1 MCDDLETELSSDIDT
16 SDTGDFSDG
25 LDTASDASFSDE
37 IEDIPEDDFSDDM
50 VDVSED
56 DFTDDFDD
64 ASDDDFSD
72 DMIDISEDDFTDDF
86 SDDIENVSEDDF
98 ADDFNDVSDDDFL
111 DDIENMQDDES
122 VDNMQDV
129 SDDIPEDEIVDDISD
144 DDFSDNIED
153 ISEDDSAD
161 NFVDASDD
169 DFLDDIEYMQ
179 DDESADNMQDVSDDI
194 PEDEIVD
201 AISDDDFS
209 DDIEDIS
216 EDDSADDFNDVSDD
230 DFLDDI
236 KNMPDDE
243 SVDDMQDVSD
253 DIPEEEIVDDISD
266 DDFSDD
272 IEDISEDDFVDAS
285 DDDFLDG
292 IENMQDDESVDNMQ
306 DVLDDISKNVMVDA
320 SNNVSSDNF
329 PNDTSLTPMNDQELG
344 NFTDWENAYASEI
357 DNIRNDPTLSDL
369 EKSALL
375 ESSYN
380 EFVELKGINNYRDAD
395 VEDGGP
401 VKVLTNKSNQY
412 YNDGESIDL
421 SNDFATDTAPRSS
434 LDSHEYTEIVN
445 ALDNMNVEYRP
456 IAEADTNRT
465 EQDII
470 DRISGG
476 DETEGSCSSLAL
488 AYAGNK
494 GGYDV
499 LDYRDGNSREY
510 FATRS
515 SIEDIANIPGVES
528 FVLNG
533 TNDFESVS
541 QLLSGAK
548 HGEEYYLASG
558 QHAAIIRHNNNQFE
572 YLELQHQSDGNGW
585 HSLNKDILKCRFGC
599 ESDRLIPSKS
609 YMMNVNSL
617 SKNNEFKNIL
627 GYINTAEQ
635 DQMKGTK
642 GYVR

>member
-1 MCDDLETELSSDIDT
+1 MCDDLGTDFSSDIDT

-50 VDVSED
+50 VDVSD
-56 DFTDDFDD
+56 
-64 ASDDDFSD
+64 
-72 DMIDISEDDFTDDF
+72 DISEDDF
-86 SDDIENVSEDDF
+86 EDDMV
-98 ADDFNDVSDDDFL
+98 DVSDDLPEDDFE
-111 DDIENMQDDES
+111 DDMVDVSNDLPEDDFEDDMVDVPDDLPEDDFEDDMVDVS
-122 VDNMQDV
+122 DDLPEDDFEDDMVDVSDDLPEDDFEDNMVDVSDDLPEDDFEDDMVDV
-129 SDDIPEDEIVDDISD
+129 SDDIPEDKVADDMVDVSEDIPEDEVADDMVD

-201 AISDDDFS
+201 DISDDDFS

-216 EDDSADDFNDVSDD
+216 EDDSA
-230 DFLDDI
+230 
-236 KNMPDDE
+236 
-243 SVDDMQDVSD
+243 
-253 DIPEEEIVDDISD
+253 
-266 DDFSDD
+266 
-272 IEDISEDDFVDAS
+272 DDFVDAS

-499 LDYRDGNSREY
+499 FDYRDGNSREY

>member
-1 MCDDLETELSSDIDT
+1 MCDDLGTDFSSDIDT

-50 VDVSED
+50 VDM
-56 DFTDDFDD
+56 
-64 ASDDDFSD
+64 SD
-72 DMIDISEDDFTDDF
+72 DISEDDF
-86 SDDIENVSEDDF
+86 EDDMV
-98 ADDFNDVSDDDFL
+98 DVSDDLPEDDFE
-111 DDIENMQDDES
+111 DDMVDVSNDLPEDDFEDDMVDVPDDLPEDDFEDDMVDVS
-122 VDNMQDV
+122 DDLPEDDFEDDMVDVPDDLPEDDFEDNMVDVSDDLPEDDFEDNMVDVSDDLPEDDFEDDMVDV
-129 SDDIPEDEIVDDISD
+129 SDDIPEDKVADDMVDVSEDIPEDEVADDMVD

-201 AISDDDFS
+201 D
-209 DDIEDIS
+209 
-216 EDDSADDFNDVSDD
+216 
-230 DFLDDI
+230 
-236 KNMPDDE
+236 K
-243 SVDDMQDVSD
+243 
-253 DIPEEEIVDDISD
+253 
-266 DDFSDD
+266 
-272 IEDISEDDFVDAS
+272 
-285 DDDFLDG
+285 
-292 IENMQDDESVDNMQ
+292 Q
-306 DVLDDISKNVMVDA
+306 DVLDDIPKNVMVDA

-329 PNDTSLTPMNDQELG
+329 PNNTSLTPMNDQELG

-357 DNIRNDPTLSDL
+357 DNIRNDPILSDL
-369 EKSALL
+369 GKSALL

-456 IAEADTNRT
+456 IAEADTNRM

-533 TNDFESVS
+533 INDFESVS
-541 QLLSGAK
+541 QLLSGVK
-548 HGEEYYLASG
+548 DGEEYYLASG

-585 HSLNKDILKCRFGC
+585 HSLNNDILKCRFGC

>member
-1 MCDDLETELSSDIDT
+1 MCDDLGTDFSSDIDT

-50 VDVSED
+50 VDM
-56 DFTDDFDD
+56 
-64 ASDDDFSD
+64 SD
-72 DMIDISEDDFTDDF
+72 DISEDDF
-86 SDDIENVSEDDF
+86 EDDMV
-98 ADDFNDVSDDDFL
+98 DVSDDLPEDDFE
-111 DDIENMQDDES
+111 DDMVDVPDDLPEDDFEDDMVDVS
-122 VDNMQDV
+122 DDLPEDDFEDDMVDVPDDLPEDDFEDNMVDVSDDLPEDDFEDNMVDVSDDLPEDDFEDDMVDV
-129 SDDIPEDEIVDDISD
+129 SDDIPEDKVADDMVDVSEDIPEDEVADDMVD

-201 AISDDDFS
+201 D
-209 DDIEDIS
+209 
-216 EDDSADDFNDVSDD
+216 
-230 DFLDDI
+230 
-236 KNMPDDE
+236 K
-243 SVDDMQDVSD
+243 
-253 DIPEEEIVDDISD
+253 
-266 DDFSDD
+266 
-272 IEDISEDDFVDAS
+272 
-285 DDDFLDG
+285 
-292 IENMQDDESVDNMQ
+292 Q
-306 DVLDDISKNVMVDA
+306 DVLDDIPKNVMVDA

-329 PNDTSLTPMNDQELG
+329 PNNTSLTPMNDQELG

-357 DNIRNDPTLSDL
+357 DNIRNDPILSDL
-369 EKSALL
+369 GKSALL

-456 IAEADTNRT
+456 IAEADTNRM

-533 TNDFESVS
+533 INDFESVS
-541 QLLSGAK
+541 QLLSGVK
-548 HGEEYYLASG
+548 DGEEYYLASG

-585 HSLNKDILKCRFGC
+585 HSLNNDILKCRFGC

>member
-1 MCDDLETELSSDIDT
+1 MCDDLGTEFSSDIDT
-16 SDTGDFSDG
+16 SNTGDFSDG

-50 VDVSED
+50 VDVSDDLPED
-56 DFTDDFDD
+56 DFEDDMVDVSDD
-64 ASDDDFSD
+64 LPEDDFSD
-72 DMIDISEDDFTDDF
+72 NMVDVSDDLPEDDFEDDMVDVSDDLPEDDF
-86 SDDIENVSEDDF
+86 SDNMV
-98 ADDFNDVSDDDFL
+98 DVSDDLPEDDCEDDMVDVSDDLPEDDFEDNMVDVS
-111 DDIENMQDDES
+111 DDLPEDDFE
-122 VDNMQDV
+122 DDMQDV
-129 SDDIPEDEIVDDISD
+129 SDDIPEDVIVDD
-144 DDFSDNIED
+144 
-153 ISEDDSAD
+153 
-161 NFVDASDD
+161 
-169 DFLDDIEYMQ
+169 MK
-179 DDESADNMQDVSDDI
+179 DVSDDI
-194 PEDEIVD
+194 PEDVI
-201 AISDDDFS
+201 
-209 DDIEDIS
+209 
-216 EDDSADDFNDVSDD
+216 
-230 DFLDDI
+230 
-236 KNMPDDE
+236 
-243 SVDDMQDVSD
+243 VDDMQDVSD
-253 DIPEEEIVDDISD
+253 DIPENETADDMEDISDDISD
-266 DDFSDD
+266 N
-272 IEDISEDDFVDAS
+272 I
-285 DDDFLDG
+285 
-292 IENMQDDESVDNMQ
+292 MTDN
-306 DVLDDISKNVMVDA
+306 
-320 SNNVSSDNF
+320 SNNILGNKFS
-329 PNDTSLTPMNDQELG
+329 NDTSLASMSDQELG

-380 EFVELKGINNYRDAD
+380 EFVESNGINNYSDAD
-395 VEDGGP
+395 IEDGGP
-401 VKVLTNKSNQY
+401 VKVLTYKSNRY
-412 YNDGESIDL
+412 YNDGGSVDL

-434 LDSHEYTEIVN
+434 LDSDEYTEIVE

-515 SIEDIANIPGVES
+515 SIEDIAHIPGVES

-541 QLLSGAK
+541 QLLSGVK
-548 HGEEYYLASG
+548 DGEEYYLASG

-585 HSLNKDILKCRFGC
+585 HSLNNDILKCRFGC

-609 YMMNVNSL
+609 YMMNVSSL

>member
-1 MCDDLETELSSDIDT
+1 MCDDLGTEFSSDIDT
-16 SDTGDFSDG
+16 SNTGDFSDG

-37 IEDIPEDDFSDDM
+37 IEDIPEDDFEDDM
-50 VDVSED
+50 VDVSD
-56 DFTDDFDD
+56 DLPE
-64 ASDDDFSD
+64 DDFSD
-72 DMIDISEDDFTDDF
+72 NM
-86 SDDIENVSEDDF
+86 V
-98 ADDFNDVSDDDFL
+98 DVSDDLPEDDCEDDMVDVSDDLPEDDFKDNMVDVS
-111 DDIENMQDDES
+111 DDIPEDEIVDDMQDVSDDIPEDEIADDMEDIS
-122 VDNMQDV
+122 DDIPEDETADDMQDV
-129 SDDIPEDEIVDDISD
+129 SDDIPEDEIVDD
-144 DDFSDNIED
+144 
-153 ISEDDSAD
+153 
-161 NFVDASDD
+161 
-169 DFLDDIEYMQ
+169 MK
-179 DDESADNMQDVSDDI
+179 DVSDDI
-194 PEDEIVD
+194 PENETAD
-201 AISDDDFS
+201 AM
-209 DDIEDIS
+209 E
-216 EDDSADDFNDVSDD
+216 
-230 DFLDDI
+230 
-236 KNMPDDE
+236 
-243 SVDDMQDVSD
+243 
-253 DIPEEEIVDDISD
+253 DISD
-266 DDFSDD
+266 D
-272 IEDISEDDFVDAS
+272 VP
-285 DDDFLDG
+285 
-292 IENMQDDESVDNMQ
+292 DNIMT
-306 DVLDDISKNVMVDA
+306 DN
-320 SNNVSSDNF
+320 SNNILGNKFS
-329 PNDTSLTPMNDQELG
+329 NDTSLASMSDQELG
-344 NFTDWENAYASEI
+344 NFTEWENAYASEI

-380 EFVELKGINNYRDAD
+380 EFVESNGINNYSDAD
-395 VEDGGP
+395 IEDGGP
-401 VKVLTNKSNQY
+401 VKVLTYKSNRY
-412 YNDGESIDL
+412 YNDDESVDL

-434 LDSHEYTEIVN
+434 LDSREYTEIVD

-515 SIEDIANIPGVES
+515 SIEDIAHIPGVES

-541 QLLSGAK
+541 QLLSGVK
-548 HGEEYYLASG
+548 DGEEYYLASG

-585 HSLNKDILKCRFGC
+585 HSLNNDILKCRFGC

-609 YMMNVNSL
+609 YMMNVSSL

>member
-1 MCDDLETELSSDIDT
+1 MCDDLGTEFSSDIDI
-16 SDTGDFSDG
+16 SNTGDFSDG

-50 VDVSED
+50 VDESDDLPED
-56 DFTDDFDD
+56 DFE
-64 ASDDDFSD
+64 D
-72 DMIDISEDDFTDDF
+72 DM
-86 SDDIENVSEDDF
+86 V
-98 ADDFNDVSDDDFL
+98 DVSDDLPENDFE
-111 DDIENMQDDES
+111 DD
-122 VDNMQDV
+122 MQDV
-129 SDDIPEDEIVDDISD
+129 SDDIPEDEIVDDMQDVSD
-144 DDFSDNIED
+144 DIP
-153 ISEDDSAD
+153 EDDFED
-161 NFVDASDD
+161 DMVDVSDD
-169 DFLDDIEYMQ
+169 IPEDEIVDDMQDILDDIPEDETADDMQ
-179 DDESADNMQDVSDDI
+179 DVSYDIPEDEIVDDMQDVSDDI

-201 AISDDDFS
+201 
-209 DDIEDIS
+209 
-216 EDDSADDFNDVSDD
+216 
-230 DFLDDI
+230 
-236 KNMPDDE
+236 
-243 SVDDMQDVSD
+243 DMQDVSD
-253 DIPEEEIVDDISD
+253 DIPEDEIVDDMKDVSDDMKDVSDDMKDVSDDIPENETADAMEDISD
-266 DDFSDD
+266 D
-272 IEDISEDDFVDAS
+272 VP
-285 DDDFLDG
+285 
-292 IENMQDDESVDNMQ
+292 DNIMT
-306 DVLDDISKNVMVDA
+306 DN
-320 SNNVSSDNF
+320 SNNILGNKFS
-329 PNDTSLTPMNDQELG
+329 NDTSLASMSDQELG

-380 EFVELKGINNYRDAD
+380 EFVESNGINNYSDAD
-395 VEDGGP
+395 IEDGGP
-401 VKVLTNKSNQY
+401 VKVLTYKSNRY
-412 YNDGESIDL
+412 YNDGESVDL

-434 LDSHEYTEIVN
+434 LDSHEYTEIVD

-456 IAEADTNRT
+456 IAEADINRT

-515 SIEDIANIPGVES
+515 SIEDIAHIPGVES

-541 QLLSGAK
+541 QLLSGVK
-548 HGEEYYLASG
+548 DGEEYYLASG

-585 HSLNKDILKCRFGC
+585 HSLNNDILKCRFGC

-609 YMMNVNSL
+609 YMMNVSSL

>member
-1 MCDDLETELSSDIDT
+1 MCDDLGTDFSSDIDT

-50 VDVSED
+50 VDM
-56 DFTDDFDD
+56 
-64 ASDDDFSD
+64 SD
-72 DMIDISEDDFTDDF
+72 DISEDDF
-86 SDDIENVSEDDF
+86 EDDMV
-98 ADDFNDVSDDDFL
+98 DVSDDLPEDDFE
-111 DDIENMQDDES
+111 DDMVDVSNDLPEDDFEDDMVDVPDDLPEDDFEDDMVDVS
-122 VDNMQDV
+122 DDLPEDDFEDDMVDVPDDLPEDDFEDNMVDVSDDLPEDDFEDDMVDV
-129 SDDIPEDEIVDDISD
+129 SDDIPEDKVADDMVDVSEDIPEDEVADDMVD

-201 AISDDDFS
+201 D
-209 DDIEDIS
+209 
-216 EDDSADDFNDVSDD
+216 
-230 DFLDDI
+230 
-236 KNMPDDE
+236 K
-243 SVDDMQDVSD
+243 
-253 DIPEEEIVDDISD
+253 
-266 DDFSDD
+266 
-272 IEDISEDDFVDAS
+272 
-285 DDDFLDG
+285 
-292 IENMQDDESVDNMQ
+292 Q
-306 DVLDDISKNVMVDA
+306 DVLDDIPKNVMVDA

-329 PNDTSLTPMNDQELG
+329 PNNTSLTPMNDQELG

-357 DNIRNDPTLSDL
+357 DNIRNDPILSDL
-369 EKSALL
+369 GKSALL

-380 EFVELKGINNYRDAD
+380 EFVELKGINNYSDAD

-456 IAEADTNRT
+456 IAEADTNRM

-533 TNDFESVS
+533 INDFESVS
-541 QLLSGAK
+541 QLLSGVK
-548 HGEEYYLASG
+548 DGEEYYLASG

-585 HSLNKDILKCRFGC
+585 HSLNNDILKCRFGC

>member
-1 MCDDLETELSSDIDT
+1 MCDDLGTDFSSDIDT

-50 VDVSED
+50 VDVSD
-56 DFTDDFDD
+56 
-64 ASDDDFSD
+64 
-72 DMIDISEDDFTDDF
+72 DISEDDF
-86 SDDIENVSEDDF
+86 EDDMV
-98 ADDFNDVSDDDFL
+98 DVSDDLPEDDFE
-111 DDIENMQDDES
+111 DDMVDVSDDLPEDDFE
-122 VDNMQDV
+122 DNMVDVSDDLPEDDFEDDMVDV
-129 SDDIPEDEIVDDISD
+129 SDDIPEDKVADDMVDVSEDIPEDEVADDMVD

-201 AISDDDFS
+201 DISDDDFS

-216 EDDSADDFNDVSDD
+216 EDDSA
-230 DFLDDI
+230 
-236 KNMPDDE
+236 
-243 SVDDMQDVSD
+243 
-253 DIPEEEIVDDISD
+253 
-266 DDFSDD
+266 
-272 IEDISEDDFVDAS
+272 DDFVDAS

-499 LDYRDGNSREY
+499 FDYRDGNSREY

>member
-1 MCDDLETELSSDIDT
+1 MCDDLGTDFSSDIDT

-50 VDVSED
+50 VDM
-56 DFTDDFDD
+56 
-64 ASDDDFSD
+64 SD
-72 DMIDISEDDFTDDF
+72 DISEDDF
-86 SDDIENVSEDDF
+86 EDDMV
-98 ADDFNDVSDDDFL
+98 DVSDDLPEDDFE
-111 DDIENMQDDES
+111 DDMVDVSNDLPEDDFEDDM
-122 VDNMQDV
+122 VDVPDDLPEDDFEDDMVDV
-129 SDDIPEDEIVDDISD
+129 SDDIPEDKVADDMVDVSEDIPEDEVADDMVD

-201 AISDDDFS
+201 D
-209 DDIEDIS
+209 
-216 EDDSADDFNDVSDD
+216 
-230 DFLDDI
+230 
-236 KNMPDDE
+236 K
-243 SVDDMQDVSD
+243 
-253 DIPEEEIVDDISD
+253 
-266 DDFSDD
+266 
-272 IEDISEDDFVDAS
+272 
-285 DDDFLDG
+285 
-292 IENMQDDESVDNMQ
+292 Q
-306 DVLDDISKNVMVDA
+306 DVLDDIPKNVMVDA

-329 PNDTSLTPMNDQELG
+329 PNNTSLTPMNDQELG

-357 DNIRNDPTLSDL
+357 DNIRNDPILSDL
-369 EKSALL
+369 GKSALL

-456 IAEADTNRT
+456 IAEADTNRM

-533 TNDFESVS
+533 INDFESVS
-541 QLLSGAK
+541 QLLSGVK
-548 HGEEYYLASG
+548 DGEEYYLASG

-585 HSLNKDILKCRFGC
+585 HSLNNDILKCRFGC

>member
-1 MCDDLETELSSDIDT
+1 MCDDLGTDFSSDIDT

-50 VDVSED
+50 VDVSD
-56 DFTDDFDD
+56 
-64 ASDDDFSD
+64 
-72 DMIDISEDDFTDDF
+72 DISEDDF
-86 SDDIENVSEDDF
+86 EDDMV
-98 ADDFNDVSDDDFL
+98 DVSDDLPEDDFE
-111 DDIENMQDDES
+111 DDMVDVSNDLPEDDFEDDMVDVPDDLPEDDFEDDMVDVS
-122 VDNMQDV
+122 DDLPEDDFEDDMVDVSDDLPEDDFEDNMVDVSDDLPEDDFEDDMVDV
-129 SDDIPEDEIVDDISD
+129 SDDIPEDKVADDMVDVSEDIPEDEVADDMVD

-201 AISDDDFS
+201 DISDDDFS

-216 EDDSADDFNDVSDD
+216 EDDSA
-230 DFLDDI
+230 
-236 KNMPDDE
+236 
-243 SVDDMQDVSD
+243 
-253 DIPEEEIVDDISD
+253 
-266 DDFSDD
+266 
-272 IEDISEDDFVDAS
+272 DDFVDAS

>member
-1 MCDDLETELSSDIDT
+1 MCDDLGTEFSSDIDT
-16 SDTGDFSDG
+16 SNTGDFSDG

-50 VDVSED
+50 VDVSDDLPED
-56 DFTDDFDD
+56 DCE
-64 ASDDDFSD
+64 D
-72 DMIDISEDDFTDDF
+72 DM
-86 SDDIENVSEDDF
+86 V
-98 ADDFNDVSDDDFL
+98 DVSDDLPEDDFEDNMVDVSDDL
-111 DDIENMQDDES
+111 PEDDFEDDMQDVSDDIPEGEIVDDMQDISDDIPEDEV
-122 VDNMQDV
+122 VDDMQDVSDDIPEDVIVDDMQDV
-129 SDDIPEDEIVDDISD
+129 SDDIPEDEIVDD
-144 DDFSDNIED
+144 
-153 ISEDDSAD
+153 
-161 NFVDASDD
+161 
-169 DFLDDIEYMQ
+169 
-179 DDESADNMQDVSDDI
+179 MQDVSDDI
-194 PEDEIVD
+194 PKDVIVD
-201 AISDDDFS
+201 DMQ
-209 DDIEDIS
+209 
-216 EDDSADDFNDVSDD
+216 DVSDD
-230 DFLDDI
+230 I
-236 KNMPDDE
+236 PKDE
-243 SVDDMQDVSD
+243 IVDDMQDVSD
-253 DIPEEEIVDDISD
+253 DIPENETANDMEDISD
-266 DDFSDD
+266 DIPEDETADDMEDISD
-272 IEDISEDDFVDAS
+272 DISEDETADDMEDIS
-285 DDDFLDG
+285 DDIPED
-292 IENMQDDESVDNMQ
+292 ETADDMEDIS
-306 DVLDDISKNVMVDA
+306 DDISEDETADA
-320 SNNVSSDNF
+320 MEDISDDVPDNIMTDNSNNILGNKFS
-329 PNDTSLTPMNDQELG
+329 NDTSLASMSDQELG

-380 EFVELKGINNYRDAD
+380 EFVESNGINNYSDAD
-395 VEDGGP
+395 IEDGGP
-401 VKVLTNKSNQY
+401 VKVLSYKSNRY
-412 YNDGESIDL
+412 YNDGESVDL

-434 LDSHEYTEIVN
+434 LDSHEYTEIVD

-515 SIEDIANIPGVES
+515 SIEDIAHIPGVES

-541 QLLSGAK
+541 QLLSGVK
-548 HGEEYYLASG
+548 DGEEYYLASG

-585 HSLNKDILKCRFGC
+585 HSLNNDILKCRFGC
-599 ESDRLIPSKS
+599 ETDRLIPSKS
-609 YMMNVNSL
+609 YMMNVSSL

>member
-1 MCDDLETELSSDIDT
+1 MCDD
-16 SDTGDFSDG
+16 FSDNMV
-25 LDTASDASFSDE
+25 DVSDDL
-37 IEDIPEDDFSDDM
+37 PEDDFSDNMVDVSDDLPEDDCEDDM
-50 VDVSED
+50 VDVSDDLPED
-56 DFTDDFDD
+56 DFEDDMVDVSGD
-64 ASDDDFSD
+64 LPEDDFSD
-72 DMIDISEDDFTDDF
+72 NMVDVSDDLPEDDF
-86 SDDIENVSEDDF
+86 SDNMV
-98 ADDFNDVSDDDFL
+98 DVSDDLPEDDCEDDMVDVSDDLPEDDFEDNMVDVSDAL
-111 DDIENMQDDES
+111 PEDDFEDDMQDISDDIPEDEIVDDMQDISDDIPEDEI
-122 VDNMQDV
+122 VDDMKDV
-129 SDDIPEDEIVDDISD
+129 SDDIPEDEIVDD
-144 DDFSDNIED
+144 
-153 ISEDDSAD
+153 
-161 NFVDASDD
+161 
-169 DFLDDIEYMQ
+169 MK
-179 DDESADNMQDVSDDI
+179 DVSDDI

-201 AISDDDFS
+201 
-209 DDIEDIS
+209 
-216 EDDSADDFNDVSDD
+216 
-230 DFLDDI
+230 
-236 KNMPDDE
+236 
-243 SVDDMQDVSD
+243 DMKDVSD
-253 DIPEEEIVDDISD
+253 DIPEDEIVDDMKDVSDDIPEDETADDMEDISD
-266 DDFSDD
+266 DISDN
-272 IEDISEDDFVDAS
+272 I
-285 DDDFLDG
+285 
-292 IENMQDDESVDNMQ
+292 MTDN
-306 DVLDDISKNVMVDA
+306 
-320 SNNVSSDNF
+320 SNNILGNKFS
-329 PNDTSLTPMNDQELG
+329 NDTSLASMSDQELG

-380 EFVELKGINNYRDAD
+380 EFVESNGINNYSDAD
-395 VEDGGP
+395 IEDGGP
-401 VKVLTNKSNQY
+401 VKVLSYKSNRY
-412 YNDGESIDL
+412 YNDGGSVDL

-434 LDSHEYTEIVN
+434 LDSDEYTEIVD

-515 SIEDIANIPGVES
+515 SIEDIAHIPGVES

-541 QLLSGAK
+541 QLLSGVK
-548 HGEEYYLASG
+548 DGEEYYLASG

-585 HSLNKDILKCRFGC
+585 HSLNNDILKCRFGC

-609 YMMNVNSL
+609 YMMNVSSL

>member
-1 MCDDLETELSSDIDT
+1 MCDDLGTDFSSDIDT

-37 IEDIPEDDFSDDM
+37 IEDIPEDDFSDDMVDVSDDLPEDDSEDDM

-161 NFVDASDD
+161 
-169 DFLDDIEYMQ
+169 
-179 DDESADNMQDVSDDI
+179 
-194 PEDEIVD
+194 
-201 AISDDDFS
+201 
-209 DDIEDIS
+209 
-216 EDDSADDFNDVSDD
+216 
-230 DFLDDI
+230 
-236 KNMPDDE
+236 
-243 SVDDMQDVSD
+243 
-253 DIPEEEIVDDISD
+253 
-266 DDFSDD
+266 
-272 IEDISEDDFVDAS
+272 DFVDAS

-306 DVLDDISKNVMVDA
+306 DVLDDIPKNVMVDA
-320 SNNVSSDNF
+320 SNNVLSDNL
-329 PNDTSLTPMNDQELG
+329 PNDTSLTPINDQELG

-421 SNDFATDTAPRSS
+421 SNDFATDTAPRSP

-445 ALDNMNVEYRP
+445 EFDYLNVEYRP

-465 EQDII
+465 AQDII

-541 QLLSGAK
+541 QLLSGVK
-548 HGEEYYLASG
+548 DGEEYYLASG

-572 YLELQHQSDGNGW
+572 YLELQHQSDENGW
-585 HSLNKDILKCRFGC
+585 HSLNNDILKCRFGC

-627 GYINTAEQ
+627 GYINTVEQ

>member
-1 MCDDLETELSSDIDT
+1 MCDDLGEDFSSDIDV
-16 SDTGDFSDG
+16 SDTEDFSD
-25 LDTASDASFSDE
+25 DFDDASVDDFSDD
-37 IEDIPEDDFSDDM
+37 IEDISEDDFSDDLD
-50 VDVSED
+50 DVSDDIEDISED

-64 ASDDDFSD
+64 VSDDDFSD
-72 DMIDISEDDFTDDF
+72 DIEDISEDDFTDDF
-86 SDDIENVSEDDF
+86 DDI
-98 ADDFNDVSDDDFL
+98 SDDDFL
-111 DDIENMQDDES
+111 DDIEDISEDDSADDFVDASDDES
-122 VDNMQDV
+122 VDDMQDVSDDISEDENVDDIPEDEIVDDMQDISDDISEDEIVDDMQDISDDISEDEIVSDAQDV
-129 SDDIPEDEIVDDISD
+129 SDDIPEDEIVSD
-144 DDFSDNIED
+144 T
-153 ISEDDSAD
+153 
-161 NFVDASDD
+161 
-169 DFLDDIEYMQ
+169 
-179 DDESADNMQDVSDDI
+179 QDVSDDI
-194 PEDEIVD
+194 PEDENVD
-201 AISDDDFS
+201 DISDDDFS

-216 EDDSADDFNDVSDD
+216 EDDSA
-230 DFLDDI
+230 
-236 KNMPDDE
+236 
-243 SVDDMQDVSD
+243 
-253 DIPEEEIVDDISD
+253 
-266 DDFSDD
+266 
-272 IEDISEDDFVDAS
+272 DDFVDAS

-306 DVLDDISKNVMVDA
+306 DVSDDIPEDENVNDKQDVLDDIPKNVVVDA
-320 SNNVSSDNF
+320 SNNVSSDDF

-380 EFVELKGINNYRDAD
+380 EYVELKGINNHRDAD

-401 VKVLTNKSNQY
+401 VKVSTNKSNQY

-421 SNDFATDTAPRSS
+421 SNDFAIDTAPRSS

-585 HSLNKDILKCRFGC
+585 HSLNNDILKCRFGC

>member
-1 MCDDLETELSSDIDT
+1 MCDDLGTDFSSDIDT
-16 SDTGDFSDG
+16 SDTGDFSVG

-37 IEDIPEDDFSDDM
+37 IEDIPEDDFSDDMVDVSDDLPEDDSEDDM

-98 ADDFNDVSDDDFL
+98 ADDFNDASDDDFL

-169 DFLDDIEYMQ
+169 DFLDDIENMQ

-201 AISDDDFS
+201 DISDDDFS

-236 KNMPDDE
+236 
-243 SVDDMQDVSD
+243 
-253 DIPEEEIVDDISD
+253 
-266 DDFSDD
+266 
-272 IEDISEDDFVDAS
+272 
-285 DDDFLDG
+285 
-292 IENMQDDESVDNMQ
+292 ENMQDDESVDNMQ
-306 DVLDDISKNVMVDA
+306 DVSDDIPEDENVDDKQNVLDDIPKNVMVDT
-320 SNNVSSDNF
+320 SNNVSSDNI

-541 QLLSGAK
+541 QLLSGVK
-548 HGEEYYLASG
+548 DDVEYYLASG

>member
-1 MCDDLETELSSDIDT
+1 MCDD
-16 SDTGDFSDG
+16 FSD
-25 LDTASDASFSDE
+25 DMVDVSDDLPEDDFEDDMVDVSDDLP
-37 IEDIPEDDFSDDM
+37 EDDFEDDMVDVSDDLPEDDFSDDM
-50 VDVSED
+50 VDVSD
-56 DFTDDFDD
+56 DLPE
-64 ASDDDFSD
+64 DDFSD
-72 DMIDISEDDFTDDF
+72 NM
-86 SDDIENVSEDDF
+86 V
-98 ADDFNDVSDDDFL
+98 DVSDDLPEDDFEDDMVDVSDDL
-111 DDIENMQDDES
+111 PEDDFEDDMQDVSYDIPEDEIVDDMQDISDDIPEDEIADDMEDIS
-122 VDNMQDV
+122 DDIPEDEIADDMKDV
-129 SDDIPEDEIVDDISD
+129 SDDIPEDEIVDD
-144 DDFSDNIED
+144 
-153 ISEDDSAD
+153 
-161 NFVDASDD
+161 
-169 DFLDDIEYMQ
+169 MK
-179 DDESADNMQDVSDDI
+179 DVSDDI

-201 AISDDDFS
+201 
-209 DDIEDIS
+209 
-216 EDDSADDFNDVSDD
+216 
-230 DFLDDI
+230 
-236 KNMPDDE
+236 
-243 SVDDMQDVSD
+243 DMKDVSD
-253 DIPEEEIVDDISD
+253 DIPENETADDMEDISD
-266 DDFSDD
+266 DIPEDETADDMEDISD
-272 IEDISEDDFVDAS
+272 DISEDETADAMEDIS
-285 DDDFLDG
+285 DD
-292 IENMQDDESVDNMQ
+292 VPDNIMT
-306 DVLDDISKNVMVDA
+306 DN
-320 SNNVSSDNF
+320 SNNILGNKFS
-329 PNDTSLTPMNDQELG
+329 NDTSLASMSDQELG

-380 EFVELKGINNYRDAD
+380 EFVESNGINNYSDAD
-395 VEDGGP
+395 IEDGGP
-401 VKVLTNKSNQY
+401 VKVLSYKSNRY
-412 YNDGESIDL
+412 YNDGESVDL

-434 LDSHEYTEIVN
+434 LDSHEYTEIVD

-515 SIEDIANIPGVES
+515 SIEDIAHIPGVES

-541 QLLSGAK
+541 QLLSGVK
-548 HGEEYYLASG
+548 DGEEYYLASG

-585 HSLNKDILKCRFGC
+585 HSLNNDILKCRFGC

-609 YMMNVNSL
+609 YMMNVSSL

>member
-1 MCDDLETELSSDIDT
+1 MCDDLGTDFSSDIDT

-50 VDVSED
+50 VDVSD
-56 DFTDDFDD
+56 
-64 ASDDDFSD
+64 
-72 DMIDISEDDFTDDF
+72 DISEDDF
-86 SDDIENVSEDDF
+86 EDDMV
-98 ADDFNDVSDDDFL
+98 DVSDDLPEDDFE
-111 DDIENMQDDES
+111 DDMVDVSDDLPEDDFE
-122 VDNMQDV
+122 DNMVDVSDDLPEDDFEDDMVDV
-129 SDDIPEDEIVDDISD
+129 SDDIPEDKVADDMVDVSEDIPEDEVADDMVD

-201 AISDDDFS
+201 DISDDDFS

-216 EDDSADDFNDVSDD
+216 EDDSA
-230 DFLDDI
+230 
-236 KNMPDDE
+236 
-243 SVDDMQDVSD
+243 
-253 DIPEEEIVDDISD
+253 
-266 DDFSDD
+266 
-272 IEDISEDDFVDAS
+272 DDFVDAS

>member
-1 MCDDLETELSSDIDT
+1 MCDDLGTDFSSDIDT

-50 VDVSED
+50 VDM
-56 DFTDDFDD
+56 
-64 ASDDDFSD
+64 SD
-72 DMIDISEDDFTDDF
+72 DISEDDF
-86 SDDIENVSEDDF
+86 EDDM
-98 ADDFNDVSDDDFL
+98 V
-111 DDIENMQDDES
+111 
-122 VDNMQDV
+122 
-129 SDDIPEDEIVDDISD
+129 D

-201 AISDDDFS
+201 D
-209 DDIEDIS
+209 
-216 EDDSADDFNDVSDD
+216 
-230 DFLDDI
+230 
-236 KNMPDDE
+236 K
-243 SVDDMQDVSD
+243 
-253 DIPEEEIVDDISD
+253 
-266 DDFSDD
+266 
-272 IEDISEDDFVDAS
+272 
-285 DDDFLDG
+285 
-292 IENMQDDESVDNMQ
+292 Q
-306 DVLDDISKNVMVDA
+306 DVLDDIPKNVMVDA

-329 PNDTSLTPMNDQELG
+329 PNNTSLTPMNDQELG

-357 DNIRNDPTLSDL
+357 DNIRNDPILSDL
-369 EKSALL
+369 GKSALL

-456 IAEADTNRT
+456 IAEADTNRM

-533 TNDFESVS
+533 INDFESVS
-541 QLLSGAK
+541 QLLSGVK
-548 HGEEYYLASG
+548 DGEEYYLASG

-585 HSLNKDILKCRFGC
+585 HSLNNDILKCRFGC

>member
-1 MCDDLETELSSDIDT
+1 MCDDLGTEFSSDIDT
-16 SDTGDFSDG
+16 SDIGDFSDG

-50 VDVSED
+50 VDVSD
-56 DFTDDFDD
+56 DL
-64 ASDDDFSD
+64 
-72 DMIDISEDDFTDDF
+72 SEDDF
-86 SDDIENVSEDDF
+86 EDDMV
-98 ADDFNDVSDDDFL
+98 DVSDDLPEDDFK
-111 DDIENMQDDES
+111 DDMVDVSDDLPEDDFEDDMVDVSDDFPDDDFEDDMVDMSDDLPEDDFEDNKVDVSDDLPENDFEDDM
-122 VDNMQDV
+122 VDV
-129 SDDIPEDEIVDDISD
+129 SDDIPEDKVADDMVDVSEDIPEDEVADDMVD

-201 AISDDDFS
+201 DIADDDFS

-216 EDDSADDFNDVSDD
+216 EDDFADDFNDVSDD

-236 KNMPDDE
+236 ENMQDDE

-253 DIPEEEIVDDISD
+253 DIPEDEIVDDK
-266 DDFSDD
+266 
-272 IEDISEDDFVDAS
+272 
-285 DDDFLDG
+285 
-292 IENMQDDESVDNMQ
+292 Q
-306 DVLDDISKNVMVDA
+306 DVLDDIPKNVMVDA

-329 PNDTSLTPMNDQELG
+329 PNNTSLTPMNDQELG

-357 DNIRNDPTLSDL
+357 DNIRNDPILSDL
-369 EKSALL
+369 GKSALL

-456 IAEADTNRT
+456 IAEADTNRM

-533 TNDFESVS
+533 INDFESVS
-541 QLLSGAK
+541 QLLSGVK
-548 HGEEYYLASG
+548 DGEEYYLASG

-585 HSLNKDILKCRFGC
+585 HSLNNDILKCRFGC

>member
-1 MCDDLETELSSDIDT
+1 MCDDLGTEFSSDIDT
-16 SDTGDFSDG
+16 SNTGDFSDG

-50 VDVSED
+50 VDVSDDLPED
-56 DFTDDFDD
+56 DFEDDMVDVSDD
-64 ASDDDFSD
+64 LPEDDFSD
-72 DMIDISEDDFTDDF
+72 NMVDVSDDLPEDDFEDDMVDVSDDLPEDDF
-86 SDDIENVSEDDF
+86 SDNMV
-98 ADDFNDVSDDDFL
+98 DVSDDLPEDDCEDDMVDVSDDLPEDDFEDNMVDVS
-111 DDIENMQDDES
+111 DDLPEDDFE
-122 VDNMQDV
+122 DDMQDV
-129 SDDIPEDEIVDDISD
+129 SDDIPEDVIVDD
-144 DDFSDNIED
+144 
-153 ISEDDSAD
+153 
-161 NFVDASDD
+161 
-169 DFLDDIEYMQ
+169 MK
-179 DDESADNMQDVSDDI
+179 DVSDDI
-194 PEDEIVD
+194 PEDVI
-201 AISDDDFS
+201 
-209 DDIEDIS
+209 
-216 EDDSADDFNDVSDD
+216 
-230 DFLDDI
+230 
-236 KNMPDDE
+236 
-243 SVDDMQDVSD
+243 VDDMQDVSD
-253 DIPEEEIVDDISD
+253 DIPENETADDMEDISDDISD
-266 DDFSDD
+266 N
-272 IEDISEDDFVDAS
+272 I
-285 DDDFLDG
+285 
-292 IENMQDDESVDNMQ
+292 MTDN
-306 DVLDDISKNVMVDA
+306 
-320 SNNVSSDNF
+320 SNNILGNKFS
-329 PNDTSLTPMNDQELG
+329 NDTSLASMSDQELG

-380 EFVELKGINNYRDAD
+380 EFVESNGINNYSDAD
-395 VEDGGP
+395 IEDGGP
-401 VKVLTNKSNQY
+401 VKVLTYKSNRY
-412 YNDGESIDL
+412 YNDGGSVDL

-434 LDSHEYTEIVN
+434 LDSDEYTEIVE

-515 SIEDIANIPGVES
+515 SIEDIAHIPGVES

-541 QLLSGAK
+541 QLLSGVK
-548 HGEEYYLASG
+548 DGEEYYLASG

-585 HSLNKDILKCRFGC
+585 HSLNNDILKCRFGC

-609 YMMNVNSL
+609 YMMNVSSL

-627 GYINTAEQ
+627 GNINTAEQ

>member
-1 MCDDLETELSSDIDT
+1 MCDDLGTDFSSDIDT

-37 IEDIPEDDFSDDM
+37 IEDIPEDDFSDDMVDVSDDLPEDDSEDDM

-161 NFVDASDD
+161 DFNDVSDD
-169 DFLDDIEYMQ
+169 DFLDDIENMQ
-179 DDESADNMQDVSDDI
+179 DDESVDNMQDVSDDI

-216 EDDSADDFNDVSDD
+216 EDDSA
-230 DFLDDI
+230 
-236 KNMPDDE
+236 
-243 SVDDMQDVSD
+243 
-253 DIPEEEIVDDISD
+253 
-266 DDFSDD
+266 
-272 IEDISEDDFVDAS
+272 DDFVDAS

>member
-1 MCDDLETELSSDIDT
+1 M
-16 SDTGDFSDG
+16 
-25 LDTASDASFSDE
+25 
-37 IEDIPEDDFSDDM
+37 
-50 VDVSED
+50 
-56 DFTDDFDD
+56 
-64 ASDDDFSD
+64 
-72 DMIDISEDDFTDDF
+72 
-86 SDDIENVSEDDF
+86 
-98 ADDFNDVSDDDFL
+98 
-111 DDIENMQDDES
+111 
-122 VDNMQDV
+122 
-129 SDDIPEDEIVDDISD
+129 DDIP
-144 DDFSDNIED
+144 
-153 ISEDDSAD
+153 
-161 NFVDASDD
+161 
-169 DFLDDIEYMQ
+169 
-179 DDESADNMQDVSDDI
+179 
-194 PEDEIVD
+194 
-201 AISDDDFS
+201 
-209 DDIEDIS
+209 
-216 EDDSADDFNDVSDD
+216 
-230 DFLDDI
+230 
-236 KNMPDDE
+236 
-243 SVDDMQDVSD
+243 
-253 DIPEEEIVDDISD
+253 
-266 DDFSDD
+266 
-272 IEDISEDDFVDAS
+272 
-285 DDDFLDG
+285 
-292 IENMQDDESVDNMQ
+292 
-306 DVLDDISKNVMVDA
+306 KNVVVDA
-320 SNNVSSDNF
+320 SNNVSSDDF

-344 NFTDWENAYASEI
+344 NFTDLENAYASEI

-375 ESSYN
+375 EPSYN
-380 EFVELKGINNYRDAD
+380 EYVELKGINNHRDAD

-401 VKVLTNKSNQY
+401 VKVSTNKSNQY

-585 HSLNKDILKCRFGC
+585 HSLNNDILKCRFGC

>member
-1 MCDDLETELSSDIDT
+1 MCDDLGTEFSSDIDI
-16 SDTGDFSDG
+16 SNTGDFSDG

-50 VDVSED
+50 VDESDDLPED
-56 DFTDDFDD
+56 DFE
-64 ASDDDFSD
+64 D
-72 DMIDISEDDFTDDF
+72 DM
-86 SDDIENVSEDDF
+86 V
-98 ADDFNDVSDDDFL
+98 DVSDDLPENDFE
-111 DDIENMQDDES
+111 DD
-122 VDNMQDV
+122 MQDV
-129 SDDIPEDEIVDDISD
+129 SDDIPEDEIVDDMQDVSD
-144 DDFSDNIED
+144 DIP
-153 ISEDDSAD
+153 EDDFED
-161 NFVDASDD
+161 DMVDVSDD
-169 DFLDDIEYMQ
+169 IPEDEIVDDMQDILDDIPEDETADDMQ
-179 DDESADNMQDVSDDI
+179 DVSYDIPEDEIVDDMQDVSDDI

-201 AISDDDFS
+201 
-209 DDIEDIS
+209 
-216 EDDSADDFNDVSDD
+216 
-230 DFLDDI
+230 
-236 KNMPDDE
+236 
-243 SVDDMQDVSD
+243 DMQDVSD
-253 DIPEEEIVDDISD
+253 DIPEDEIVDDMKDVSDDMKDVSDDMKDVSDDIPENETADAMEDISD
-266 DDFSDD
+266 D
-272 IEDISEDDFVDAS
+272 VP
-285 DDDFLDG
+285 
-292 IENMQDDESVDNMQ
+292 DNIMT
-306 DVLDDISKNVMVDA
+306 DN
-320 SNNVSSDNF
+320 SNNILGNKFS
-329 PNDTSLTPMNDQELG
+329 NDTSLASMSDQELG

-380 EFVELKGINNYRDAD
+380 EFVESNGINNYSDAD
-395 VEDGGP
+395 IEDGGP
-401 VKVLTNKSNQY
+401 VKVLTYKSNRY
-412 YNDGESIDL
+412 YNDGESVDL

-434 LDSHEYTEIVN
+434 LDSHEYTEIVD

-456 IAEADTNRT
+456 IAEADINRT

-515 SIEDIANIPGVES
+515 SIEDIAHIPGVES

-541 QLLSGAK
+541 QLLSGVK
-548 HGEEYYLASG
+548 DGEEYYLASG

-572 YLELQHQSDGNGW
+572 YLELQHQSNGNGW
-585 HSLNKDILKCRFGC
+585 HSLNNDILKCRFGC

-609 YMMNVNSL
+609 YMMNVSSL

>member
-1 MCDDLETELSSDIDT
+1 MCDDLGTDFSSDIDT

-37 IEDIPEDDFSDDM
+37 IEDIPEDDFSDDMVDVSDDLPEDDSEDDM

-161 NFVDASDD
+161 DFNDVSDD
-169 DFLDDIEYMQ
+169 DFLDDIENMQ
-179 DDESADNMQDVSDDI
+179 DDESVDNMQDVSDDI

-201 AISDDDFS
+201 DISDDDFS
-209 DDIEDIS
+209 DNIEDIS
-216 EDDSADDFNDVSDD
+216 EDDSA
-230 DFLDDI
+230 
-236 KNMPDDE
+236 
-243 SVDDMQDVSD
+243 
-253 DIPEEEIVDDISD
+253 
-266 DDFSDD
+266 
-272 IEDISEDDFVDAS
+272 DDFVDAS

-306 DVLDDISKNVMVDA
+306 DVLDDIPKNVMVDA
-320 SNNVSSDNF
+320 SNNVLSDNL
-329 PNDTSLTPMNDQELG
+329 PNDTSLTPINDQELG

-421 SNDFATDTAPRSS
+421 SNDFATDTAPRSP

-465 EQDII
+465 AQDII

-541 QLLSGAK
+541 QLLSGVK
-548 HGEEYYLASG
+548 DGEEYYLASG

-572 YLELQHQSDGNGW
+572 YLELQHQSDENGW
-585 HSLNKDILKCRFGC
+585 HSLNNDILKCRFGC

-627 GYINTAEQ
+627 GYINTVEQ

>member
-1 MCDDLETELSSDIDT
+1 MCDDLGTDFSSDIDT
-16 SDTGDFSDG
+16 SDTGDFSVG

-37 IEDIPEDDFSDDM
+37 IEDIPEDDFSDDMVDVSDDLPEDDSEDDM

-98 ADDFNDVSDDDFL
+98 ADDFNDASDDDFL

-169 DFLDDIEYMQ
+169 DFLDDIENMQ

-201 AISDDDFS
+201 DISDDDFS

-236 KNMPDDE
+236 
-243 SVDDMQDVSD
+243 
-253 DIPEEEIVDDISD
+253 
-266 DDFSDD
+266 
-272 IEDISEDDFVDAS
+272 
-285 DDDFLDG
+285 
-292 IENMQDDESVDNMQ
+292 ENMQDDESVDNMQ
-306 DVLDDISKNVMVDA
+306 DVSDDIPEDENVDDKQNVLDDIPKNVMVDT
-320 SNNVSSDNF
+320 SNNVSSDNI

-476 DETEGSCSSLAL
+476 DETEGSCSSLPL

-541 QLLSGAK
+541 QLLSGVK
-548 HGEEYYLASG
+548 DDVEYYLASG

>member
-1 MCDDLETELSSDIDT
+1 MCDDLGTEFSSDIDT
-16 SDTGDFSDG
+16 SNTGDFSDG

-50 VDVSED
+50 VDVSDDLPED
-56 DFTDDFDD
+56 DFE
-64 ASDDDFSD
+64 D
-72 DMIDISEDDFTDDF
+72 DM
-86 SDDIENVSEDDF
+86 V
-98 ADDFNDVSDDDFL
+98 DVSDDLPEDDFE
-111 DDIENMQDDES
+111 DDMQDI
-122 VDNMQDV
+122 
-129 SDDIPEDEIVDDISD
+129 SDDIPEDEIVDD
-144 DDFSDNIED
+144 
-153 ISEDDSAD
+153 
-161 NFVDASDD
+161 
-169 DFLDDIEYMQ
+169 MQ
-179 DDESADNMQDVSDDI
+179 DISDDI

-201 AISDDDFS
+201 DMQDISDD
-209 DDIEDIS
+209 IPEDEI
-216 EDDSADDFNDVSDD
+216 
-230 DFLDDI
+230 
-236 KNMPDDE
+236 
-243 SVDDMQDVSD
+243 VDDMKDVSD
-253 DIPEEEIVDDISD
+253 DILEDETADDMVDKPDNV
-266 DDFSDD
+266 
-272 IEDISEDDFVDAS
+272 SEDTSFNNSFDDKIPETEMSNIDTTDA
-285 DDDFLDG
+285 DG
-292 IENMQDDESVDNMQ
+292 DY
-306 DVLDDISKNVMVDA
+306 
-320 SNNVSSDNF
+320 
-329 PNDTSLTPMNDQELG
+329 PNDTSLASMSDEELG

-357 DNIRNDPTLSDL
+357 DNIKNDPTLSDL

-380 EFVELKGINNYRDAD
+380 EFVESNGINNYSDAD
-395 VEDGGP
+395 IEDGGP
-401 VKVLTNKSNQY
+401 VKVLTYKSNRY
-412 YNDGESIDL
+412 YNDGGSVDL

-434 LDSHEYTEIVN
+434 LDSDEYTEIVE

-515 SIEDIANIPGVES
+515 SIEDIAHIPGVES

-541 QLLSGAK
+541 QLLSGVK
-548 HGEEYYLASG
+548 DGEEYYLASG

-585 HSLNKDILKCRFGC
+585 HSLNNDILKCRFGC

-609 YMMNVNSL
+609 YMMNVSSL

>member
-1 MCDDLETELSSDIDT
+1 
-16 SDTGDFSDG
+16 
-25 LDTASDASFSDE
+25 
-37 IEDIPEDDFSDDM
+37 
-50 VDVSED
+50 
-56 DFTDDFDD
+56 
-64 ASDDDFSD
+64 
-72 DMIDISEDDFTDDF
+72 
-86 SDDIENVSEDDF
+86 
-98 ADDFNDVSDDDFL
+98 
-111 DDIENMQDDES
+111 MQDDES

-161 NFVDASDD
+161 
-169 DFLDDIEYMQ
+169 
-179 DDESADNMQDVSDDI
+179 
-194 PEDEIVD
+194 
-201 AISDDDFS
+201 
-209 DDIEDIS
+209 
-216 EDDSADDFNDVSDD
+216 
-230 DFLDDI
+230 
-236 KNMPDDE
+236 
-243 SVDDMQDVSD
+243 
-253 DIPEEEIVDDISD
+253 
-266 DDFSDD
+266 
-272 IEDISEDDFVDAS
+272 DFVDAS

-306 DVLDDISKNVMVDA
+306 DVLDDIPKNVMVDA
-320 SNNVSSDNF
+320 SNNVLSDNL
-329 PNDTSLTPMNDQELG
+329 PNDTSLTPIKDQELG

-421 SNDFATDTAPRSS
+421 SNDFATDTAPRSP

-465 EQDII
+465 AQDII

-541 QLLSGAK
+541 QLLSGVK
-548 HGEEYYLASG
+548 DGEEYYLASG

-572 YLELQHQSDGNGW
+572 YLELQHQSDENGW
-585 HSLNKDILKCRFGC
+585 HSLNNDILKCRFGC

-627 GYINTAEQ
+627 GYINTVEQ

>member
-1 MCDDLETELSSDIDT
+1 MCDDLGTDFSSDIDT

-50 VDVSED
+50 VDM
-56 DFTDDFDD
+56 
-64 ASDDDFSD
+64 SD
-72 DMIDISEDDFTDDF
+72 DISEDDF
-86 SDDIENVSEDDF
+86 EDDMV
-98 ADDFNDVSDDDFL
+98 DVSDDLPEDDFE
-111 DDIENMQDDES
+111 DDMVDVSNDLPEDDFEDDMVDVPDDLPEDDFEDDMVDVS
-122 VDNMQDV
+122 DDLPEDDFEDDMVDVPDDLPEDDFEDNMVDVSDDLPEDDFEDDMVDV
-129 SDDIPEDEIVDDISD
+129 SDDIPEDKVADDMVDVSEDIPEDEVADDMVD

-201 AISDDDFS
+201 D
-209 DDIEDIS
+209 
-216 EDDSADDFNDVSDD
+216 
-230 DFLDDI
+230 
-236 KNMPDDE
+236 K
-243 SVDDMQDVSD
+243 
-253 DIPEEEIVDDISD
+253 
-266 DDFSDD
+266 
-272 IEDISEDDFVDAS
+272 
-285 DDDFLDG
+285 
-292 IENMQDDESVDNMQ
+292 Q
-306 DVLDDISKNVMVDA
+306 DVLDDIPKNVMVDA

-329 PNDTSLTPMNDQELG
+329 PNNTSLTPMNDQELG

-357 DNIRNDPTLSDL
+357 DNIRNDPILSDL
-369 EKSALL
+369 GKSALL

-456 IAEADTNRT
+456 IAEADTNRM

-533 TNDFESVS
+533 INDFESVS
-541 QLLSGAK
+541 QLLSGVK
-548 HGEEYYLASG
+548 DGEEYYLASG

-585 HSLNKDILKCRFGC
+585 HSLNNDILKCRFGC

>member
-1 MCDDLETELSSDIDT
+1 MCDDLGTEFSSDIDT
-16 SDTGDFSDG
+16 SNTGDFSDG
-25 LDTASDASFSDE
+25 LDTASDASSSDE
-37 IEDIPEDDFSDDM
+37 IEDIPEDDFSDDIVDVSDDLPEDDFEDDM
-50 VDVSED
+50 VDVSD
-56 DFTDDFDD
+56 DLLE
-64 ASDDDFSD
+64 DDFSD
-72 DMIDISEDDFTDDF
+72 NM
-86 SDDIENVSEDDF
+86 V
-98 ADDFNDVSDDDFL
+98 DVSDDLPEDDCE
-111 DDIENMQDDES
+111 DDIVDVSDDLPE
-122 VDNMQDV
+122 DDFEDDMQDV
-129 SDDIPEDEIVDDISD
+129 SDDIPEDEIVDDMQDVSYDIPEDEIVDDMQDISD
-144 DDFSDNIED
+144 DIPED
-153 ISEDDSAD
+153 EIADD
-161 NFVDASDD
+161 
-169 DFLDDIEYMQ
+169 
-179 DDESADNMQDVSDDI
+179 MQDVSDDI

-201 AISDDDFS
+201 
-209 DDIEDIS
+209 
-216 EDDSADDFNDVSDD
+216 
-230 DFLDDI
+230 
-236 KNMPDDE
+236 
-243 SVDDMQDVSD
+243 DMQDVSD
-253 DIPEEEIVDDISD
+253 DIPEDEIVDDMQDISD
-266 DDFSDD
+266 DIPEDEIVDDMQDISDD
-272 IEDISEDDFVDAS
+272 IPV
-285 DDDFLDG
+285 
-292 IENMQDDESVDNMQ
+292 DESVDDMK
-306 DVLDDISKNVMVDA
+306 DVSDDIPENETADA
-320 SNNVSSDNF
+320 MEDISDDVPDNIMTDNSNNILGNKFS
-329 PNDTSLTPMNDQELG
+329 NDTSLASMSDQELG

-380 EFVELKGINNYRDAD
+380 EFVESNGINNYSDAD
-395 VEDGGP
+395 IEDGGP
-401 VKVLTNKSNQY
+401 VKVLTYKSNRY
-412 YNDGESIDL
+412 YNDGESVDL
-421 SNDFATDTAPRSS
+421 SNDFATDTAPRSP
-434 LDSHEYTEIVN
+434 LDSHEYTEIVD

-515 SIEDIANIPGVES
+515 SIEDIAHIPGVES

-541 QLLSGAK
+541 QLLSGVK
-548 HGEEYYLASG
+548 DGEEYYLASG

-585 HSLNKDILKCRFGC
+585 HSLNNDILKCRFGC

-609 YMMNVNSL
+609 YMMNVSSL

>member
-1 MCDDLETELSSDIDT
+1 MCDDLGTDFSSDIDT

-25 LDTASDASFSDE
+25 LDTASDASFPDE
-37 IEDIPEDDFSDDM
+37 IEDIPEDDFSDDMVDVSDDLPEDDSEDDM

-201 AISDDDFS
+201 DISDDDFS

-230 DFLDDI
+230 DFLD
-236 KNMPDDE
+236 
-243 SVDDMQDVSD
+243 
-253 DIPEEEIVDDISD
+253 
-266 DDFSDD
+266 
-272 IEDISEDDFVDAS
+272 
-285 DDDFLDG
+285 G

-306 DVLDDISKNVMVDA
+306 DESDDIPEDENVDDKQNVLDDIPKNVMVDT
-320 SNNVSSDNF
+320 SNNVSSNNI

>member
-1 MCDDLETELSSDIDT
+1 M
-16 SDTGDFSDG
+16 
-25 LDTASDASFSDE
+25 
-37 IEDIPEDDFSDDM
+37 
-50 VDVSED
+50 
-56 DFTDDFDD
+56 
-64 ASDDDFSD
+64 
-72 DMIDISEDDFTDDF
+72 
-86 SDDIENVSEDDF
+86 
-98 ADDFNDVSDDDFL
+98 
-111 DDIENMQDDES
+111 
-122 VDNMQDV
+122 
-129 SDDIPEDEIVDDISD
+129 
-144 DDFSDNIED
+144 
-153 ISEDDSAD
+153 
-161 NFVDASDD
+161 
-169 DFLDDIEYMQ
+169 
-179 DDESADNMQDVSDDI
+179 
-194 PEDEIVD
+194 
-201 AISDDDFS
+201 
-209 DDIEDIS
+209 
-216 EDDSADDFNDVSDD
+216 
-230 DFLDDI
+230 
-236 KNMPDDE
+236 
-243 SVDDMQDVSD
+243 
-253 DIPEEEIVDDISD
+253 
-266 DDFSDD
+266 
-272 IEDISEDDFVDAS
+272 
-285 DDDFLDG
+285 
-292 IENMQDDESVDNMQ
+292 
-306 DVLDDISKNVMVDA
+306 
-320 SNNVSSDNF
+320 
-329 PNDTSLTPMNDQELG
+329 
-344 NFTDWENAYASEI
+344 
-357 DNIRNDPTLSDL
+357 
-369 EKSALL
+369 
-375 ESSYN
+375 
-380 EFVELKGINNYRDAD
+380 
-395 VEDGGP
+395 
-401 VKVLTNKSNQY
+401 
-412 YNDGESIDL
+412 
-421 SNDFATDTAPRSS
+421 
-434 LDSHEYTEIVN
+434 DSHEYTEIVN

-499 LDYRDGNSREY
+499 FDYRDGNSREY

>member
-1 MCDDLETELSSDIDT
+1 MCDDLGTDFSSDIDT

-37 IEDIPEDDFSDDM
+37 IEDIPEDDFSDDMVDVSDDLPEDDSEDDM

-129 SDDIPEDEIVDDISD
+129 LDDIP
-144 DDFSDNIED
+144 
-153 ISEDDSAD
+153 
-161 NFVDASDD
+161 
-169 DFLDDIEYMQ
+169 
-179 DDESADNMQDVSDDI
+179 
-194 PEDEIVD
+194 
-201 AISDDDFS
+201 
-209 DDIEDIS
+209 
-216 EDDSADDFNDVSDD
+216 
-230 DFLDDI
+230 
-236 KNMPDDE
+236 
-243 SVDDMQDVSD
+243 
-253 DIPEEEIVDDISD
+253 
-266 DDFSDD
+266 
-272 IEDISEDDFVDAS
+272 
-285 DDDFLDG
+285 
-292 IENMQDDESVDNMQ
+292 
-306 DVLDDISKNVMVDA
+306 KNVMVDA
-320 SNNVSSDNF
+320 SNNVLSDNL
-329 PNDTSLTPMNDQELG
+329 PNDTSLTPINDQELG

-421 SNDFATDTAPRSS
+421 SNDFATDTAPRSP

-465 EQDII
+465 AQDII

-541 QLLSGAK
+541 QLLSGVK
-548 HGEEYYLASG
+548 DGEEYYLASG

-572 YLELQHQSDGNGW
+572 YLELQHQSDENGW
-585 HSLNKDILKCRFGC
+585 HSLNNDILKCRFGC

-627 GYINTAEQ
+627 GYINTVEQ

>member
-1 MCDDLETELSSDIDT
+1 MEDISD
-16 SDTGDFSDG
+16 
-25 LDTASDASFSDE
+25 
-37 IEDIPEDDFSDDM
+37 DIPED
-50 VDVSED
+50 E
-56 DFTDDFDD
+56 T
-64 ASDDDFSD
+64 
-72 DMIDISEDDFTDDF
+72 
-86 SDDIENVSEDDF
+86 
-98 ADDFNDVSDDDFL
+98 ADD
-111 DDIENMQDDES
+111 
-122 VDNMQDV
+122 MQDV
-129 SDDIPEDEIVDDISD
+129 SDDIPEDEIVDDMQDVSDDIPEDEIADDMEDISD
-144 DDFSDNIED
+144 DIPED
-153 ISEDDSAD
+153 ETADDMQ
-161 NFVDASDD
+161 NVSDD
-169 DFLDDIEYMQ
+169 IPEDEIADD
-179 DDESADNMQDVSDDI
+179 MQDVSDDI

-201 AISDDDFS
+201 
-209 DDIEDIS
+209 
-216 EDDSADDFNDVSDD
+216 
-230 DFLDDI
+230 
-236 KNMPDDE
+236 
-243 SVDDMQDVSD
+243 DMQDVSD
-253 DIPEEEIVDDISD
+253 DIPEDEIVDDMKDVSDDIPENETADAMEDISD
-266 DDFSDD
+266 D
-272 IEDISEDDFVDAS
+272 VP
-285 DDDFLDG
+285 
-292 IENMQDDESVDNMQ
+292 DNIMT
-306 DVLDDISKNVMVDA
+306 DN
-320 SNNVSSDNF
+320 SNNILGNKFS
-329 PNDTSLTPMNDQELG
+329 NDTSLASMSDQELG

-380 EFVELKGINNYRDAD
+380 EFVESNGINNYSDAD
-395 VEDGGP
+395 IEDGGP
-401 VKVLTNKSNQY
+401 VKVLTYKSNRY
-412 YNDGESIDL
+412 YNDGESVDL
-421 SNDFATDTAPRSS
+421 SNDFATDTAPRSP
-434 LDSHEYTEIVN
+434 LDSHEYTEIVD

-515 SIEDIANIPGVES
+515 SIEDIAHIPGVES

-541 QLLSGAK
+541 QLLSGVK
-548 HGEEYYLASG
+548 DGEEYYLASG

-585 HSLNKDILKCRFGC
+585 HSLNNDILKCRFGC

-609 YMMNVNSL
+609 YMMNVSSL

>member
-1 MCDDLETELSSDIDT
+1 MCDDLGTDFSSDIDT

-37 IEDIPEDDFSDDM
+37 IEDIPEDDFSDDMVDVSDDLPEDDSEDDM

-161 NFVDASDD
+161 
-169 DFLDDIEYMQ
+169 
-179 DDESADNMQDVSDDI
+179 
-194 PEDEIVD
+194 
-201 AISDDDFS
+201 
-209 DDIEDIS
+209 
-216 EDDSADDFNDVSDD
+216 
-230 DFLDDI
+230 
-236 KNMPDDE
+236 
-243 SVDDMQDVSD
+243 
-253 DIPEEEIVDDISD
+253 
-266 DDFSDD
+266 
-272 IEDISEDDFVDAS
+272 DFVDAS

-306 DVLDDISKNVMVDA
+306 DVLDDIPKNVMVDA
-320 SNNVSSDNF
+320 SNNVLSDNL
-329 PNDTSLTPMNDQELG
+329 PNDTSLTPINDQELG

-421 SNDFATDTAPRSS
+421 SNDFATDTAPRSP

-465 EQDII
+465 AQDII

-541 QLLSGAK
+541 QLLSGVK
-548 HGEEYYLASG
+548 DGEEYYLASG

-572 YLELQHQSDGNGW
+572 YLELQHQSDENGW
-585 HSLNKDILKCRFGC
+585 HSLNNDILKCRFGC

-627 GYINTAEQ
+627 GYINTVEQ

>member
-1 MCDDLETELSSDIDT
+1 MCDDLGTDFSSDIDT

-25 LDTASDASFSDE
+25 LDTASDASFLDE

-50 VDVSED
+50 VDVSD
-56 DFTDDFDD
+56 
-64 ASDDDFSD
+64 
-72 DMIDISEDDFTDDF
+72 DISEDDF
-86 SDDIENVSEDDF
+86 EDDMV
-98 ADDFNDVSDDDFL
+98 DVSDDLPEDDFE
-111 DDIENMQDDES
+111 DDMVDVSNDLPEDDFEDDMVDVPDDLPEDDFEDDMVDVS
-122 VDNMQDV
+122 DDLPEDDFEDDMVDVSDDLPEDDFEDNMVDVSDDLPEDDFEDDMVDV
-129 SDDIPEDEIVDDISD
+129 SDDIPEDKVADDMVDVSEDIPEDEVADDMVD

-201 AISDDDFS
+201 DISDDDFS

-216 EDDSADDFNDVSDD
+216 EDDSA
-230 DFLDDI
+230 
-236 KNMPDDE
+236 
-243 SVDDMQDVSD
+243 
-253 DIPEEEIVDDISD
+253 
-266 DDFSDD
+266 
-272 IEDISEDDFVDAS
+272 DDFVDAS

-499 LDYRDGNSREY
+499 FDYRDGNSREY

>member
-161 NFVDASDD
+161 N
-169 DFLDDIEYMQ
+169 
-179 DDESADNMQDVSDDI
+179 
-194 PEDEIVD
+194 
-201 AISDDDFS
+201 
-209 DDIEDIS
+209 
-216 EDDSADDFNDVSDD
+216 
-230 DFLDDI
+230 
-236 KNMPDDE
+236 
-243 SVDDMQDVSD
+243 
-253 DIPEEEIVDDISD
+253 
-266 DDFSDD
+266 
-272 IEDISEDDFVDAS
+272 FVDAS

>member
-1 MCDDLETELSSDIDT
+1 MCDDLGTDFSSDIDT

-37 IEDIPEDDFSDDM
+37 IEDIPEDDFSDDMVDVSDDLPEDDSEDDM

-161 NFVDASDD
+161 
-169 DFLDDIEYMQ
+169 
-179 DDESADNMQDVSDDI
+179 
-194 PEDEIVD
+194 
-201 AISDDDFS
+201 
-209 DDIEDIS
+209 
-216 EDDSADDFNDVSDD
+216 DFNDVSDD
-230 DFLDDI
+230 DFLDD
-236 KNMPDDE
+236 
-243 SVDDMQDVSD
+243 
-253 DIPEEEIVDDISD
+253 
-266 DDFSDD
+266 
-272 IEDISEDDFVDAS
+272 
-285 DDDFLDG
+285 

-306 DVLDDISKNVMVDA
+306 DVLDDIPKNVMVDA
-320 SNNVSSDNF
+320 SNNVLSDNL
-329 PNDTSLTPMNDQELG
+329 PNDTSLTPIKDQELG

-421 SNDFATDTAPRSS
+421 SNDFATDTAPRSP

-465 EQDII
+465 AQDII

-541 QLLSGAK
+541 QLLSGVK
-548 HGEEYYLASG
+548 DGEEYYLASG

-572 YLELQHQSDGNGW
+572 YLELQHQSDENGW
-585 HSLNKDILKCRFGC
+585 HSLNNDILKCRFGC

-627 GYINTAEQ
+627 GYINTVEQ

>member
-1 MCDDLETELSSDIDT
+1 MCDDLGTDFSSDIDT

-37 IEDIPEDDFSDDM
+37 IEDIPEDDFSDDMVDVSDDLPEDDSEDDM

-161 NFVDASDD
+161 
-169 DFLDDIEYMQ
+169 
-179 DDESADNMQDVSDDI
+179 
-194 PEDEIVD
+194 
-201 AISDDDFS
+201 
-209 DDIEDIS
+209 
-216 EDDSADDFNDVSDD
+216 DFNDVSDD

-236 KNMPDDE
+236 ENMPDDE

-272 IEDISEDDFVDAS
+272 IEDISEDDSADDFVDAS

>member
-1 MCDDLETELSSDIDT
+1 
-16 SDTGDFSDG
+16 
-25 LDTASDASFSDE
+25 
-37 IEDIPEDDFSDDM
+37 
-50 VDVSED
+50 
-56 DFTDDFDD
+56 
-64 ASDDDFSD
+64 
-72 DMIDISEDDFTDDF
+72 
-86 SDDIENVSEDDF
+86 
-98 ADDFNDVSDDDFL
+98 
-111 DDIENMQDDES
+111 MQDDES

-161 NFVDASDD
+161 
-169 DFLDDIEYMQ
+169 
-179 DDESADNMQDVSDDI
+179 
-194 PEDEIVD
+194 
-201 AISDDDFS
+201 
-209 DDIEDIS
+209 
-216 EDDSADDFNDVSDD
+216 
-230 DFLDDI
+230 
-236 KNMPDDE
+236 
-243 SVDDMQDVSD
+243 
-253 DIPEEEIVDDISD
+253 
-266 DDFSDD
+266 
-272 IEDISEDDFVDAS
+272 DFVDAS

-306 DVLDDISKNVMVDA
+306 DVLDDIPKNVMVDA
-320 SNNVSSDNF
+320 SNNVLSDNL
-329 PNDTSLTPMNDQELG
+329 PNDTSLTPINDQELG

-421 SNDFATDTAPRSS
+421 SNDFATDTAPRSP

-465 EQDII
+465 AQDII

-541 QLLSGAK
+541 QLLSGVK
-548 HGEEYYLASG
+548 DGEEYYLASG

-572 YLELQHQSDGNGW
+572 YLELQHQSDENGW
-585 HSLNKDILKCRFGC
+585 HSLNNDILKCRFGC

>member
-1 MCDDLETELSSDIDT
+1 MCDDLGTEFSSDIDI
-16 SDTGDFSDG
+16 SNTGDFSDG

-50 VDVSED
+50 VDESDDLPED
-56 DFTDDFDD
+56 DFE
-64 ASDDDFSD
+64 D
-72 DMIDISEDDFTDDF
+72 DM
-86 SDDIENVSEDDF
+86 V
-98 ADDFNDVSDDDFL
+98 DVSDDIPEDEIVDDMQDIL
-111 DDIENMQDDES
+111 DDIPEDETADDMQDVSYDIPEDEI
-122 VDNMQDV
+122 VDDMQDV
-129 SDDIPEDEIVDDISD
+129 SDDIPEDEIVDD
-144 DDFSDNIED
+144 
-153 ISEDDSAD
+153 
-161 NFVDASDD
+161 
-169 DFLDDIEYMQ
+169 
-179 DDESADNMQDVSDDI
+179 MQDVSDDI

-201 AISDDDFS
+201 DMK
-209 DDIEDIS
+209 
-216 EDDSADDFNDVSDD
+216 DVSDD
-230 DFLDDI
+230 M
-236 KNMPDDE
+236 K
-243 SVDDMQDVSD
+243 DVSD
-253 DIPEEEIVDDISD
+253 DIPENETADAMEDISD
-266 DDFSDD
+266 D
-272 IEDISEDDFVDAS
+272 VP
-285 DDDFLDG
+285 
-292 IENMQDDESVDNMQ
+292 DNIMT
-306 DVLDDISKNVMVDA
+306 DN
-320 SNNVSSDNF
+320 SNNILGNKFS
-329 PNDTSLTPMNDQELG
+329 NDTSLASMSDQELG

-380 EFVELKGINNYRDAD
+380 EFVESNGINNYSDAD
-395 VEDGGP
+395 IEDGGP
-401 VKVLTNKSNQY
+401 VKVLTYKSNRY
-412 YNDGESIDL
+412 YNDGESVDL

-434 LDSHEYTEIVN
+434 LDSHEYTEIVD

-456 IAEADTNRT
+456 IAEADINRT

-515 SIEDIANIPGVES
+515 SIEDIAHIPGVES

-541 QLLSGAK
+541 QLLSGVK
-548 HGEEYYLASG
+548 DGEEYYLASG

-585 HSLNKDILKCRFGC
+585 HSLNNDILKCRFGC

-609 YMMNVNSL
+609 YMMNVSSL